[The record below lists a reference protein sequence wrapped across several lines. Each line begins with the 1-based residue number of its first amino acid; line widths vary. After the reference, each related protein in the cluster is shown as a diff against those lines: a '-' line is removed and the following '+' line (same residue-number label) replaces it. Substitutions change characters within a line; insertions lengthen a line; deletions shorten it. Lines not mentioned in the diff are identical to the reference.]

1 MATTR
6 SSAKR
11 NAPAVEGAAPDAPT
25 PVTAEMIRA
34 LEEKIGRMELFALG
48 PDWAMQRTVLESAA
62 TRLLAQR
69 ENLLRRA
76 GKAGDAAPV
85 TLDQIT
91 RIQGEITRN
100 NELLRF
106 TELALAQWR
115 DDLSRAREDFARQRA

>member
-25 PVTAEMIRA
+25 PVTAEMIRT

-48 PDWAMQRTVLESAA
+48 PDWATQKTLLESVS

-69 ENLLRRA
+69 ENLLRRVGA
-76 GKAGDAAPV
+76 VSDDRPV
-85 TLDQIT
+85 KLEQIA
-91 RIQGEITRN
+91 RIQGEIARN

-106 TELALAQWR
+106 PERALAQWR